1 MNDDFEFIISTL
13 KSMASVDHFE
23 KLKRFGINQKT
34 ALGVKIPDIRSLA
47 KDIGVNS
54 DLASQLLATDIH
66 EAKILAS
73 IIDDPKQLTEEK
85 VEQYISKFDSWDVC
99 DLSSELIFNSIY
111 SDKLIIS
118 LHANKEEF
126 RKRTAFVLMCYNAVH
141 NKKAL
146 DNQFLEY
153 LKIIENEAWDERNFV
168 RKAVN
173 WALRQIGKRNIFLH
187 QKAIECAKRIQQQ
200 PFKSAKWIAS
210 DALRELHNEK
220 IISRL
225 RSKEILLEK
234 HKL

>member
-1 MNDDFEFIISTL
+1 MNDDFEFILSTL
-13 KSMASVDHFE
+13 KSMASSDHFD

-34 ALGVKIPDIRSLA
+34 ALGVQIPAIRNLA
-47 KDIGVNS
+47 KSIGVNS
-54 DLASQLLATDIH
+54 ELATQLLTSNIH

-85 VEQYISKFDSWDVC
+85 VEQYISRFDSWDVC
-99 DLSSELIFNSIY
+99 DQTCNLLQRSVFSEKLIF
-111 SDKLIIS
+111 S
-118 LHANKEEF
+118 LYNDNEEF
-126 RKRTAFVLMCYNAVH
+126 RKRTAFVIICSSAVH
-141 NKKAL
+141 NKKAPN
-146 DNQFLEY
+146 NQFLDY
-153 LKIIENEAWDERNFV
+153 LELIEKEAWDERNFV

-187 QKAIECAKRIQQQ
+187 QKAIECAERIQQQ
-200 PFKSAKWIAS
+200 PFKSAKWIAR

-225 RSKEILLEK
+225 LAKEKLLEK